1 MMEIK
6 IAIDAPALAQAINH
20 LADVISGIQPVRSA
34 APTAPAPQVPGSVVS
49 EVPAP
54 PAPQAENPETK
65 AEQLPSQTAPVEST
79 EAPAT
84 SAPSQAGPTAKPVHT
99 KEQLSFAGT
108 ALMEK
113 GLQPQ
118 LEGILE
124 KYGVKC
130 IPQLKPEQYDAVA
143 NDLIAL
149 GAEL

>member
-1 MMEIK
+1 MMEFK
-6 IAIDAPALAQAINH
+6 IAIEAPALAQAINH

-34 APTAPAPQVPGSVVS
+34 APTAPQVPGSVVS

-65 AEQLPSQTAPVEST
+65 AEQPPSQTAPVDST
-79 EAPAT
+79 EAPTT
-84 SAPSQAGPTAKPVHT
+84 SAPSQAGPAAKPVHT

-108 ALMEK
+108 ALMEQ
-113 GLQPQ
+113 GFQPQ
-118 LEGILE
+118 LTGILE